1 MKVVGSSIFK
11 NFQLDFPTNL
21 GLGIG
26 ESGFFRCDDR
36 YAMAPVD
43 DSKVFRKEVRIFCQ
57 RIFEPG
63 SGVRIEY
70 RLQTG
75 AKIPPCEIDSETV
88 SATILGSRVRIQ
100 LQLGRSFATLP

>member
-1 MKVVGSSIFK
+1 
-11 NFQLDFPTNL
+11 
-21 GLGIG
+21 
-26 ESGFFRCDDR
+26 
-36 YAMAPVD
+36 MAPVD

-88 SATILGSRVRIQ
+88 SATILGSWVRIQ
-100 LQLGRSFATLP
+100 LQLGDKFY